1 MNIISRL
8 HTKIKIMIRFPF
20 FAFLFCRQYILH
32 CSDSERTL
40 VILENIDTPIFIFFF
55 TIERNLVKARKYLFC
70 PIHYW
75 Y

>member
-40 VILENIDTPIFIFFF
+40 VILENTDTPIFFFSF
-55 TIERNLVKARKYLFC
+55 LLKET
-70 PIHYW
+70 
-75 Y
+75 